1 MLHFLLVEDDSI
13 LCIMQTAILK
23 QVFPNCSIEI
33 ACSAEETL
41 NYLQSLEKNQQNAPD
56 YILIDLQLS
65 GVDGLEMVENFSEK
79 QLLFLQETEL
89 FILSA
94 TIDSRVIGRIQNN
107 NRIKGFLEK
116 PLTKEILLQN
126 FQEKNSTK

>member
-23 QVFPNCSIEI
+23 QVFPNCSIEV

-65 GVDGLEMVENFSEK
+65 GIDGLEMVENFSEK

-94 TIDSRVIGRIQNN
+94 TIDPRAIARIQNN

-116 PLTKEILLQN
+116 PLSKDILLQN

>member
-1 MLHFLLVEDDSI
+1 MIHFLLVEDDSI
-13 LCIMQTAILK
+13 LYIVQSAIIR

-33 ACSAEETL
+33 VCSAEETL
-41 NYLQSLEKNQQNAPD
+41 NYLQSLEKQQQNAPD

-65 GVDGLEMVENFSEK
+65 GINGLEMVEKFSEK
-79 QLLFLQETEL
+79 QLLFLHKTEL

-94 TIDSRVIGRIQNN
+94 TIDPRVIDRIQNN

-116 PLTKEILLQN
+116 PLSKDILLQN

>member
-13 LCIMQTAILK
+13 LYIVQSAIIR

-33 ACSAEETL
+33 VCSAEETL
-41 NYLQSLEKNQQNAPD
+41 NYLQSLEKQQQNAPD

-65 GVDGLEMVENFSEK
+65 GINGLEMVEKFSEK
-79 QLLFLQETEL
+79 QLLFLHKTEL

-94 TIDSRVIGRIQNN
+94 TIDPRVIDRIQNN

-116 PLTKEILLQN
+116 PLSKDILLQH

>member
-13 LCIMQTAILK
+13 LCIVQSAIIR
-23 QVFPNCSIEI
+23 QVFPNCMIEI

-41 NYLQSLEKNQQNAPD
+41 NFLQSIEKNHQNAPD
-56 YILIDLQLS
+56 YILIDLHLC
-65 GVDGLEMVENFSEK
+65 GIDGLEMVENFSEK
-79 QLLFLQETEL
+79 QLLFLQDTEL

-94 TIDSRVIGRIQNN
+94 TIDPRVIDRIQNN

-116 PLTKEILLQN
+116 PLSKDILLKN

>member
-41 NYLQSLEKNQQNAPD
+41 NYIQSLEKNQQNAPD

-65 GVDGLEMVENFSEK
+65 GIDGLEMVENFSEE

>member
-65 GVDGLEMVENFSEK
+65 GIDGLEMVEKFSEK

-94 TIDSRVIGRIQNN
+94 TIDPRAIGRIQNN

-116 PLTKEILLQN
+116 PLSKEILLQN

>member
-13 LCIMQTAILK
+13 LYIVQSAIIR

-33 ACSAEETL
+33 VCSAEETL
-41 NYLQSLEKNQQNAPD
+41 NYLQSLEKQQQNAPD

-65 GVDGLEMVENFSEK
+65 GINGLEMVEKFSEK
-79 QLLFLQETEL
+79 QLLFLHKTEL

-94 TIDSRVIGRIQNN
+94 TIDPRVIGRIQNN

-116 PLTKEILLQN
+116 PLSKDILLQN

>member
-13 LCIMQTAILK
+13 LCMMQTAIIK

-41 NYLQSLEKNQQNAPD
+41 NHLQSLEKNHQHAPD
-56 YILIDLQLS
+56 YILIDLHLS

-94 TIDSRVIGRIQNN
+94 TIDPRVIDRIQNN

-116 PLTKEILLQN
+116 PLSKEILLQN
-126 FQEKNSTK
+126 VLEKNSTK

>member
-13 LCIMQTAILK
+13 LYIVQSAIIR
-23 QVFPNCSIEI
+23 QVFPDCSIEI

-41 NYLQSLEKNQQNAPD
+41 IHLQSLEKNHQNAPD
-56 YILIDLQLS
+56 YILIDLHLS

-94 TIDSRVIGRIQNN
+94 TIDPRVIDRIQNI

-116 PLTKEILLQN
+116 PLSKDILLQN

>member
-65 GVDGLEMVENFSEK
+65 GIDGLEMVENFSEK

-94 TIDSRVIGRIQNN
+94 TIDPRVIARIQNN

-116 PLTKEILLQN
+116 PLSKDILLQN

>member
-13 LCIMQTAILK
+13 LYIVQSAIIR

-33 ACSAEETL
+33 VCSAEETL
-41 NYLQSLEKNQQNAPD
+41 NYLQSLEKQQQNAPD

-65 GVDGLEMVENFSEK
+65 GINGLEMVEKFSEK
-79 QLLFLQETEL
+79 QLLFLHKTEL

-94 TIDSRVIGRIQNN
+94 TIDPRVIDRIQNN

-116 PLTKEILLQN
+116 PLSKDILLQN

>member
-65 GVDGLEMVENFSEK
+65 GIDGLEMVEKFSEK
-79 QLLFLQETEL
+79 QLLFLQESEL

-94 TIDSRVIGRIQNN
+94 TIDPRVIDRIQNN

-116 PLTKEILLQN
+116 PLSKDILLQN